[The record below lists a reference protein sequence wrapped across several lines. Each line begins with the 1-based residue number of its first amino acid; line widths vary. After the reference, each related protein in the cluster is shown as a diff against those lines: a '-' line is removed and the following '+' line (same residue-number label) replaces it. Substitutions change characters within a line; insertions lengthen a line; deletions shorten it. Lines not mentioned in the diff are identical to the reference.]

1 MWTPPSEI
9 LQSASNNVTPLL
21 SPVYKV
27 IAPLQAGSNRENES
41 EYTGDIAKAKDEIN
55 DEISS
60 RSPVVVCEL

>member
-1 MWTPPSEI
+1 M
-9 LQSASNNVTPLL
+9 TPLL

-41 EYTGDIAKAKDEIN
+41 EYTGDIAKAKDEID

-60 RSPVVVCEL
+60 SPVVVCEL